1 MWTQVVSKIRMAQMP
16 ALNHRWNVPLYVSPR
31 GLTTG
36 SMPYGDRLFQ
46 VDFDFVDHSPRGGG
60 Q

>member
-1 MWTQVVSKIRMAQMP
+1 
-16 ALNHRWNVPLYVSPR
+16 VPLYVSAR

-46 VDFDFVDHSPRGGG
+46 LDLDFVDHRPARGKLISGRILCVRPAPMSV
-60 Q
+60 